1 MRMMEPLAE
10 NVHIAADGSAIEI
23 VDQTKLPGEY
33 VLKRVRT
40 AEEMY
45 DAIQRLEVRG
55 APAIGIFAAYCMYA
69 LAEQLTADNHGHFPH
84 AAGSDEIQAFLDAL
98 AKKAAFLRSSRPTAV
113 NLAWALDRMMQ
124 TAREKANQI
133 TAARAAGAAGNPLV
147 DEPAP
152 AQIAGALDDEAILI
166 QKEDIEM
173 CRKISEHGLSLLK
186 DGDGVL
192 THCNAGPLATSRY
205 GTAIGPILLAQEKG
219 IHIRAFA
226 DETRPLLQGARL
238 TAYEL
243 QQAGVDV
250 TLICDNMA
258 SIVMKNGWINACF
271 VGCDRVAANGDA
283 ANKIGTSGVA
293 ILAKHYDIPFYVLGP
308 SSTIDLSCETGAD
321 IPIELRDGEEIRSM
335 HYEKPM
341 APEGVKCFNPAFDV
355 TDHELIA
362 GIITEKGI
370 VRPPFKENLAALF
383 G

>member
-23 VDQTKLPGEY
+23 VNQTKLPGEY
-33 VLKRVRT
+33 VLKRVRI

-69 LAEQLTADNHGHFPH
+69 LAEQMTADNHGHFPH

-98 AKKAAFLRSSRPTAV
+98 GKKAAFLRSSRPTAV
-113 NLAWALDRMMQ
+113 NLAWALDRMMR

-152 AQIAGALDDEAILI
+152 AQIAEALGDEAILI

-293 ILAKHYDIPFYVLGP
+293 ILAKHYGIPFYVLGP

>member
-69 LAEQLTADNHGHFPH
+69 LAEQMTADNHGHFPH

-98 AKKAAFLRSSRPTAV
+98 GKKAAFLRSGRPTAV
-113 NLAWALDRMMQ
+113 NLAWALDRMMR

-152 AQIAGALDDEAILI
+152 AQIVGALGEEAILI

-173 CRKISEHGLSLLK
+173 CRKISEYGLSLLK
-186 DGDGVL
+186 DGGGVL

-243 QQAGVDV
+243 QKAGVDV

-293 ILAKHYDIPFYVLGP
+293 ILAKHYGIPFYVLGP

-341 APEGVKCFNPAFDV
+341 APEGVKCYNPAFDV